1 MFNEQV
7 YQGPGQE
14 AMQTYILEIAI
25 ILLGAFI
32 LGYLLRALLNASY
45 KSKIQDLEHQLSKK
59 EVAQTQKEGGIEE
72 LQVQLS
78 EQNYKME
85 SLEKKLQ
92 LVEQEKQ
99 ALETKYTATIASI
112 EEKEEKLEQLEE
124 KLASA
129 TWPEVDDTVSR
140 ELETNFPE
148 SNLIK
153 DKQEQEEVADTE
165 EMVSA
170 TQSPSNETD
179 EEELETTEELIEPS
193 VTPIE
198 TSASE
203 ERWETESEDREE
215 TPAIDAPTKPDNL
228 RLIEGIGPKIEQL
241 LNKDG
246 IFTFKELAEADA
258 ERIKAILIAEGPTYA
273 VHDPSTWSEQS
284 KLAYEGKWEQLDSL
298 QESLKGGKRR

>member
-45 KSKIQDLEHQLSKK
+45 KSKIQELEHQLSIK
-59 EVAQTQKEGGIEE
+59 EVAQTQKEGGIED

-112 EEKEEKLEQLEE
+112 EEKEEKLEQLED

-170 TQSPSNETD
+170 TQSPTNETD

-203 ERWETESEDREE
+203 ERWETESEDKDE
-215 TPAIDAPTKPDNL
+215 TPANDAPTKPDNL

-246 IFTFKELAEADA
+246 IFTFKELAEEDA

>member
-92 LVEQEKQ
+92 MVEQEKQ

-170 TQSPSNETD
+170 TQSPTNETD

-203 ERWETESEDREE
+203 ERWETESEDKDE
-215 TPAIDAPTKPDNL
+215 TPANDAPTKPDNL

-246 IFTFKELAEADA
+246 IFTFKELVEADA